1 MQLPRWPYAD
11 EASTDGHTDNVDDVI
26 LQEQSFVCGAD
37 DANEA
42 WMSKGSS
49 QKDMTSNTTT
59 RDTADSMPPPGC
71 CSVLGSICW
80 ASADV
85 VVGVPQDQPH
95 PGLC

>member
-42 WMSKGSS
+42 WMSNGSS
-49 QKDMTSNTTT
+49 HKDMLSNKMAC
-59 RDTADSMPPPGC
+59 DTADSMQPSGC
-71 CSVLGSICW
+71 CSVLGSIW
-80 ASADV
+80 
-85 VVGVPQDQPH
+85 
-95 PGLC
+95 